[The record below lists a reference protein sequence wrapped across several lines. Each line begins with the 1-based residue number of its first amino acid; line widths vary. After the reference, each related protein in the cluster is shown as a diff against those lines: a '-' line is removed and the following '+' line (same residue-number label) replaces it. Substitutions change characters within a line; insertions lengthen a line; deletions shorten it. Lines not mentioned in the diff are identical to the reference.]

1 MSDRAN
7 NPIRPLYEL
16 YAEFAGNHEKAHDVV
31 YSAIRTLL
39 KDHHPAILLMIIH
52 AAMQDELYAVNSSAK
67 KESLSPYT
75 TLLEEMIER
84 LYLEEQFYAE

>member
-7 NPIRPLYEL
+7 DPIQPLHEL

-39 KDHHPAILLMIIH
+39 KDHHPAIPLMIIH
-52 AAMQDELYAVNSSAK
+52 AAMQDELYAADSSVN
-67 KESLSPYT
+67 KESLRPYT
-75 TLLEEMIER
+75 VLLEEMIER
-84 LYLEEQFYAE
+84 LYVEEQFYAE